1 MTPGSVKVVRSK
13 ELIVKKYSTAPT
25 MGITGLMRVARN
37 GQLQER
43 QRERDRYIFRYIKR
57 EGVKRR
63 GRQIVA

>member
-37 GQLQER
+37 GQLQKR
-43 QRERDRYIFRYIKR
+43 QKDRERKR
-57 EGVKRR
+57 QTVR
-63 GRQIVA
+63 